1 MWRAGH
7 KFWMLKKKR
16 TSVAA
21 GLAVLRVTGMRAVHA
36 GAERGQDCGCFPG
49 LFLFNLTTVIVTVA
63 LAQVVKAK
71 VLDLVAALPLC
82 AAFWT
87 LLAFFLLFVFKA
99 KELQLGL
106 SLGLLGLCLRGSEP
120 AEITDF
126 KCVESFFLCCCQ
138 SLPLIA
144 ANSSFASGA
153 CVRVVGLLYFLAL
166 TT

>member
-1 MWRAGH
+1 
-7 KFWMLKKKR
+7 
-16 TSVAA
+16 
-21 GLAVLRVTGMRAVHA
+21 MRAVHA

-87 LLAFFLLFVFKA
+87 LLAFFLLFVLKA

-106 SLGLLGLCLRGSEP
+106 RLGLLGLCLRGSEP
-120 AEITDF
+120 AEMTDF
-126 KCVESFFLCCCQ
+126 KCVEGFSLLLPESSSNFSQLLFRFRCLCEGGWAAILFGPDYMSV
-138 SLPLIA
+138 SL
-144 ANSSFASGA
+144 
-153 CVRVVGLLYFLAL
+153 
-166 TT
+166 